1 MMRLHHVG
9 NLLVMNGANGD
20 ARPVGIVT
28 DRDITISVVAT
39 KLDPAV
45 FTVGDLLTTELV
57 AANEDQGVFE
67 TIQQMRVKGI
77 RRLPVVDRDGKL
89 VGILSL
95 DDLIQL
101 LAEEMSE
108 LAKLITEAKEAQP
121 QAHGAAAEARAVA
134 PHDTDTNLTREG
146 ASIGTTGYMSPEQV
160 QGLKLDARR
169 TESITERASFS
180 LSISS
185 WSSPILLSIQSLSSA
200 LRL

>member
-1 MMRLHHVG
+1 MPIGEICVREVVVAHRDTTVQEAAHMMRLYHVG
-9 NLLVMNGANGD
+9 NLLVMSGKNGD

-45 FTVGDLLTTELV
+45 FTVGDLLTEELV

-67 TIQQMRVKGI
+67 TIQQMRLKGI

-108 LAKLITEAKEAQP
+108 LAKLISRE
-121 QAHGAAAEARAVA
+121 QAREAVA
-134 PHDTDTNLTREG
+134 
-146 ASIGTTGYMSPEQV
+146 
-160 QGLKLDARR
+160 KK
-169 TESITERASFS
+169 
-180 LSISS
+180 
-185 WSSPILLSIQSLSSA
+185 
-200 LRL
+200 